1 MRAPYWASCLVR
13 GYFLNTDSR
22 SGESPRQNSAPEPQN
37 LSFE

>member
-1 MRAPYWASCLVR
+1 MRAPYWASCLV
-13 GYFLNTDSR
+13 LNTDSR